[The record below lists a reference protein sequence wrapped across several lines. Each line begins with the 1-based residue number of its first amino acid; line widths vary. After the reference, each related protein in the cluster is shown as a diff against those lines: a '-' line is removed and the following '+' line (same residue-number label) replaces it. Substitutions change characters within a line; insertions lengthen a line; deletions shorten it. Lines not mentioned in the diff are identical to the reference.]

1 MTIRDEILKA
11 VETFKAEQ
19 LSISSVEIL
28 LSELVR
34 IANDIQPDVG
44 VMVWPEKCDLEMAKN
59 L

>member
-1 MTIRDEILKA
+1 MTVKDEILKA

-34 IANDIQPDVG
+34 IANESELPAIVDGYRTDPY
-44 VMVWPEKCDLEMAKN
+44 KN
-59 L
+59 